1 MNTPITRS
9 TLELLALGVW
19 FTVPALLISRC
30 YRFRVLVGTIS
41 FWLLGAL
48 YYLFVSPPR
57 SPFAPGSE
65 WLIFGWISSFLY
77 ATLIARVQTKL
88 RRAETLAATNPTTNP
103 NDNSRNA

>member
-1 MNTPITRS
+1 MTRS

-30 YRFRVLVGTIS
+30 PRFRVVVGTVA

-48 YYLFVSPPR
+48 YYIFVTPPR
-57 SPFAPGSE
+57 SALDPGGQ

-77 ATLIARVQTKL
+77 AALIARIQTKL
-88 RRAETLAATNPTTNP
+88 RRAESLAATHPTTNP